1 MPPVRVCTGLRRQ
14 RGYAHALWLTTK
26 IETMKAMNPMASDGD
41 TRLLVL
47 GGGITMP
54 GGIAMPG
61 GIYISAATAT
71 SNTVKQVNQTV
82 ALIKEAISV
91 NDCEISCLI
100 IFD

>member
-1 MPPVRVCTGLRRQ
+1 
-14 RGYAHALWLTTK
+14 
-26 IETMKAMNPMASDGD
+26 MKAMNPMASDGD

-71 SNTVKQVNQTV
+71 TAAASYIYSGELLSYGPAGSLRSRTMA
-82 ALIKEAISV
+82 ALGG
-91 NDCEISCLI
+91 
-100 IFD
+100 